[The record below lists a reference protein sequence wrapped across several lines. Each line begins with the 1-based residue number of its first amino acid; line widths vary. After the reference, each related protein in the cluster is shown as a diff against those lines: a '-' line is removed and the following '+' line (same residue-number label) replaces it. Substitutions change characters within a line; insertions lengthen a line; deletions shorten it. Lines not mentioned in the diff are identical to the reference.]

1 MFFFFFFFFFQTAFC
16 VPVRSAFV
24 CHVSDYF
31 CLTFDRISSGG
42 LLLCIVLEVP
52 LTLINGFYADIGLYF
67 QYNISHTIPGISG
80 CGNAYRF
87 LWKVRQDD
95 GR

>member
-1 MFFFFFFFFFQTAFC
+1 M
-16 VPVRSAFV
+16 
-24 CHVSDYF
+24 
-31 CLTFDRISSGG
+31 GM
-42 LLLCIVLEVP
+42 VLEVP

-67 QYNISHTIPGISG
+67 QYNVSHTIPGISG
-80 CGNAYRF
+80 YGNMYRF